1 MGTCNVAK
9 FNFAIPG
16 SYNHGFYS
24 VLEASKNELFVQVI
38 NKVAKTAS
46 FYTMFNVHVLFRK
59 RLSKYS

>member
-24 VLEASKNELFVQVI
+24 VLEASNNRTICTSIK
-38 NKVAKTAS
+38 
-46 FYTMFNVHVLFRK
+46 
-59 RLSKYS
+59 